1 MNPLRRT
8 AIRVVIALALT
19 LVAAA
24 PVAAA
29 QPDRYVIPGTLVS
42 HYPAGEGCD
51 FDVTAYK
58 QPSAHTTVTT
68 FSDGTQFYDA
78 HSLHRRIVND
88 ATGAEY
94 DDNIVSH
101 EVDHVDGAGIDHGS
115 ISGQFIW
122 TFLVG
127 DVYVDGSVMDHVT
140 SLDMVGRA
148 TYTVDWNTG
157 ATLAISFVGQYTDIC
172 AALS

>member
-1 MNPLRRT
+1 MLNRAARG
-8 AIRVVIALALT
+8 AVIAIVLAA
-19 LVAAA
+19 VWAA
-24 PVAAA
+24 PTMAG

-58 QPSAHTTVTT
+58 LPTAHTTVVT

-78 HSLHRRIVND
+78 HSLHRRIVSD
-88 ATGAEY
+88 VTGLEY
-94 DDNIVSH
+94 DESIVSH
-101 EVDHVDGAGIDHGS
+101 EVDNVDANGIDHGS
-115 ISGQFIW
+115 INGQFIW

-127 DVYVDGSVMDHVT
+127 DMYLDGSVMDHVT

-157 ATLAISFVGQYTDIC
+157 ATLAISFVGQYADIC
-172 AALS
+172 AAIS

>member
-1 MNPLRRT
+1 MKKLTRT
-8 AIRVVIALALT
+8 APVAAIALVLALA
-19 LVAAA
+19 AAA
-24 PVAAA
+24 PAAAA
-29 QPDRYVIPGTLVS
+29 QPDRYVIQGTLVS

-58 QPSAHTTVTT
+58 LPSAHTTVTT
-68 FSDGTQFYDA
+68 FSDGTQFYDT

-94 DDNIVSH
+94 DESIVSH
-101 EVDHVDGAGIDHGS
+101 EVDNVDGNGIDHGA
-115 ISGQFIW
+115 INGQFIW
-122 TFLVG
+122 TFFPG
-127 DVYVDGSVMDHVT
+127 DVYLDGTTLDHVV

-148 TYTVDWNTG
+148 TYLVDWNSG

-172 AALS
+172 AAIS

>member
-1 MNPLRRT
+1 MFRWMKAAT
-8 AIRVVIALALT
+8 RVALGLALAFG
-19 LVAAA
+19 VAA

-29 QPDRYVIPGTLVS
+29 QPTRFVIEGTLVS
-42 HYPAGEGCD
+42 HYPAGEGCE

-58 QPSAHTTVTT
+58 LPSAHTTVTT

-101 EVDHVDGAGIDHGS
+101 EVDNVDANGIDHGS
-115 ISGQFIW
+115 INGQFIW
-122 TFLVG
+122 TFLPG
-127 DVYVDGSVMDHVT
+127 DVYLDGTVLDRVV

-148 TYTVDWNTG
+148 TYLVNWDTG
-157 ATLAISFVGQYTDIC
+157 TTLAISFAGQSTDIC
-172 AALS
+172 AAIS

>member
-1 MNPLRRT
+1 MNTLRRT
-8 AIRVVIALALT
+8 ASGAAIALVIALA
-19 LVAAA
+19 AAA

-29 QPDRYVIPGTLVS
+29 QPDRYVITGTLVS
-42 HYPAGEGCD
+42 HYPAGEGCE

-58 QPSAHTTVTT
+58 LPSAHTTVTT

-94 DDNIVSH
+94 DENIVSH

-115 ISGQFIW
+115 INGQFIW
-122 TFLVG
+122 EFYPG
-127 DVYVDGSVMDHVT
+127 DVYLDGTILDHVVA
-140 SLDMVGRA
+140 LDMVGSA
-148 TYTVDWNTG
+148 TYVVNWNTG
-157 ATLAISFVGQYTDIC
+157 ATLQISFVGQYADIC
-172 AALS
+172 AAIS

>member
-1 MNPLRRT
+1 MNALRRT
-8 AIRVVIALALT
+8 ASGAAIALVLGLA
-19 LVAAA
+19 AAA
-24 PVAAA
+24 PAAAA
-29 QPDRYVIPGTLVS
+29 QPDRYVIQGTLVS
-42 HYPAGEGCD
+42 HYLAGEGCE

-58 QPSAHTTVTT
+58 LPSAHTTVTT

-94 DDNIVSH
+94 DESIVSH
-101 EVDHVDGAGIDHGS
+101 EVDNVDGNGIDHGS
-115 ISGQFIW
+115 IQGQFIW

-127 DVYVDGSVMDHVT
+127 DVYIDGTVMDHVT

-157 ATLAISFVGQYTDIC
+157 ATLAISFVGQSTDIC
-172 AALS
+172 AAIS

>member
-1 MNPLRRT
+1 VTRLTRAARG
-8 AIRVVIALALT
+8 AVIALALAL
-19 LVAAA
+19 LVAAPA
-24 PVAAA
+24 AAA
-29 QPDRYVIPGTLVS
+29 QPTRFFIQGTLVS
-42 HYPAGEGCD
+42 HYPAGDGCE

-58 QPSAHTTVTT
+58 LPSAHTTVTL

-94 DDNIVSH
+94 DESIVSH
-101 EVDHVDGAGIDHGS
+101 EVDNVDSDGIDHGS

-127 DVYVDGSVMDHVT
+127 DVYIDGTVMDHVT

-148 TYTVDWNTG
+148 TYVVNWNTG
-157 ATLAISFVGQYTDIC
+157 QTLQISFVGQYTDIC
-172 AALS
+172 AAIS

>member
-8 AIRVVIALALT
+8 ATRVVIALALT

-29 QPDRYVIPGTLVS
+29 QPDRYVIQGTLVS

-58 QPSAHTTVTT
+58 LPSAHTTVTT

-115 ISGQFIW
+115 INGQFIW

-127 DVYVDGSVMDHVT
+127 DVYVDGSVIDHVT

-157 ATLAISFVGQYTDIC
+157 ATLAINFVGQYTDIC

>member
-1 MNPLRRT
+1 MRKLTRT
-8 AIRVVIALALT
+8 ASGAAVALVLALA
-19 LVAAA
+19 AAA
-24 PVAAA
+24 PAAAA

-42 HYPAGEGCD
+42 HYPAGEGCE

-58 QPSAHTTVTT
+58 LPSAHTTVTT

-88 ATGAEY
+88 ANGVEY
-94 DDNIVSH
+94 DESIVSH
-101 EVDHVDGAGIDHGS
+101 EVDNVDANGIDHGS
-115 ISGQFIW
+115 IQGQFIW

-127 DVYVDGSVMDHVT
+127 DVFIDGTVMDHVT

-157 ATLAISFVGQYTDIC
+157 ATLAISFVGQSTDIC
-172 AALS
+172 AAIS